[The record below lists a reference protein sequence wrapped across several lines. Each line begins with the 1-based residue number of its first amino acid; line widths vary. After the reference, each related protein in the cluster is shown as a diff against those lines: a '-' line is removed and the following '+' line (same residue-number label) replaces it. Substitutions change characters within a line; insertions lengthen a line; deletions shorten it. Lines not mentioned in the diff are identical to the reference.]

1 MPYRVIDDCAI
12 AADDAAKAATAITLT
27 LIFLF
32 SSVFH
37 CQEWLRDCLKRVLLY
52 SNADDGAWAARRLR
66 LQQPASCSPDRHIRL
81 DHFVILKISCR
92 KAPRISTCPAFHRLE
107 PSRRPAWTKAAAL
120 LPLSLN
126 CYRIRH
132 PDEQMCRIREAENSS
147 GSPRGTERFFNGNS
161 KKHWVVTFHTHAIPT
176 SEVGEDETG
185 PRSTRDNKRY
195 GNADRRR
202 RLIER
207 PVQPLEKHANFSPI
221 TNASGARFAGAK
233 TISGT

>member
-1 MPYRVIDDCAI
+1 MFARSAYSTRSFRYPQNFMQEGASHLDLSRIPSIGTI
-12 AADDAAKAATAITLT
+12 AASRLDESRCVASVVAPTAIEFAIRTNRCAE
-27 LIFLF
+27 
-32 SSVFH
+32 SAK
-37 CQEWLRDCLKRVLLY
+37 LK
-52 SNADDGAWAARRLR
+52 
-66 LQQPASCSPDRHIRL
+66 
-81 DHFVILKISCR
+81 
-92 KAPRISTCPAFHRLE
+92 
-107 PSRRPAWTKAAAL
+107 
-120 LPLSLN
+120 
-126 CYRIRH
+126 
-132 PDEQMCRIREAENSS
+132 NSS

-233 TISGT
+233 NHIRNINRRQNLFDIS

>member
-37 CQEWLRDCLKRVLLY
+37 CQGWLRDCLKRVLLY
-52 SNADDGAWAARRLR
+52 SNADDGAWAASSQVAAAGFMFARSAYSTRSFR
-66 LQQPASCSPDRHIRL
+66 YPQNFMQEGASHLDLSRIPSIGTIAASRL
-81 DHFVILKISCR
+81 D
-92 KAPRISTCPAFHRLE
+92 E
-107 PSRRPAWTKAAAL
+107 SRCVASVVAQL
-120 LPLSLN
+120 LS
-126 CYRIRH
+126 IRH

>member
-1 MPYRVIDDCAI
+1 MGCTSSQV
-12 AADDAAKAATAITLT
+12 AAAGFMFARSAYSTRS
-27 LIFLF
+27 FRYPQNF
-32 SSVFH
+32 M
-37 CQEWLRDCLKRVLLY
+37 QE
-52 SNADDGAWAARRLR
+52 GA
-66 LQQPASCSPDRHIRL
+66 SHL
-81 DHFVILKISCR
+81 DLS
-92 KAPRISTCPAFHRLE
+92 AFHRLE
-107 PSRRPAWTKAAAL
+107 PSRRPAWTKTAAL
-120 LPLSLN
+120 LPLSLQLLSN
-126 CYRIRH
+126 SAIRTNR
-132 PDEQMCRIREAENSS
+132 CRIREAENSS

-233 TISGT
+233 NHIRNINRRQNLFDIS